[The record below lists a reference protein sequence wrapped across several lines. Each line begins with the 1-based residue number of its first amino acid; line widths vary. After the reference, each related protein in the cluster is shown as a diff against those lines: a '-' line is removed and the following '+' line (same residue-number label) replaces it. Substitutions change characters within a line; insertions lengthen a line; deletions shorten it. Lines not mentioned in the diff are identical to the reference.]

1 MFFMK
6 EKKEEII
13 IIAIIITIITIKIVD
28 TCTLL
33 NNVFMNTKKI
43 WNCAVV
49 FFQFWLADYFY
60 EKMNKVGLLII
71 YTYTK
76 TAESH
81 FLMEI

>member
-13 IIAIIITIITIKIVD
+13 IIAIIITIITIKIED

-49 FFQFWLADYFY
+49 CFFFNF
-60 EKMNKVGLLII
+60 G
-71 YTYTK
+71 
-76 TAESH
+76 
-81 FLMEI
+81 